1 MNLVFSAPI
10 SRLSLGQVSY
20 NLLREMW
27 KRNYDIGFFPIGKT
41 DLSAFQPHKDFA
53 DWLQKSTE
61 QRFKILNRD
70 VTSYKLWHLNGSE
83 TLLGPNQQLI
93 SFHECNAPTDAEKS
107 IVNLQKKTWLC
118 GDFSKNV
125 FYNNGVTNVESY
137 NLGFDE
143 DIKLTGK
150 KYLEGRTHWGLIQ
163 KFERRKNTEKII
175 NLWVKKYGNNP
186 KHSLSLCVNNP
197 FFSPEDNQKLLAA
210 ALFNKKWWNVSIIPP
225 LGTNAEVNELTN
237 AIDIDLSGASFSES
251 WNLPAFNATC
261 LGKWSIVT
269 NYGGHKSWANTENSV
284 QIESEGLKECYDD
297 WFFHKGKDFNQGS
310 FCYYSDDALIDAFE
324 RAEKKAGTINQS
336 GLDTG
341 KKFTYSKTLDQIL
354 SHA

>member
-1 MNLVFSAPI
+1 
-10 SRLSLGQVSY
+10 
-20 NLLREMW
+20 MW
-27 KRNYDIGFFPIGKT
+27 KRGYNLGYFPIGNV
-41 DLSAFQPHKDFA
+41 DLAPFQPSQDFVK
-53 DWLQKSTE
+53 WLQKSVD
-61 QRFKILNRD
+61 QRFSILKRD
-70 VTSYKLWHLNGSE
+70 VSSLKMWHVNGSE
-83 TLLGPNQQLI
+83 NLLGPNQILATFYETD
-93 SFHECNAPTDAEKS
+93 SPTKTEKS
-107 IVNLQKKTWLC
+107 IVELQKKTLFC
-118 GDFSKNV
+118 GKFSEDV
-125 FYNNGVTNVESY
+125 FRSNGVSNVSSY

-143 DIKLTGK
+143 DIKPTGK
-150 KYLEGRTHWGLIQ
+150 KYLEGRIHWCIIQ

-210 ALFNKKWWNVSIIPP
+210 ALDNKKWWNVSIIPP

-269 NYGGHKSWANTENSV
+269 NYGGHKSWANAENSI

-297 WFFHKGKDFNQGS
+297 WFFHKGQEYNQGS
-310 FCYYSDDALIDAFE
+310 FCYYSDEALVDAFE
-324 RAEKKAGTINQS
+324 RAEKKVGSVNEN
-336 GLDTG
+336 GLTLG
-341 KKFTYSKTLDQIL
+341 KTMTYSKTLDQIL

>member
-1 MNLVFSAPI
+1 MQLVFSAPC
-10 SRLSLGQVSY
+10 SKLSLGQVSY

-27 KRNYDIGFFPIGKT
+27 KRDYNIGYFPIGGV
-41 DLSAFQPHKDFA
+41 DLAPFQPSQDFIK
-53 DWLQKSTE
+53 WLQKSVD
-61 QRFKILNRD
+61 QRFNILKRD
-70 VTSYKLWHLNGSE
+70 VASLKMWHLSGSE
-83 TLLGPNQQLI
+83 NLLGPNQILAT
-93 SFHECNAPTDAEKS
+93 FYETDTPTETEKS
-107 IVNLQKKTWLC
+107 IAELQKKTLFC
-118 GDFSKNV
+118 GKFSEDTFINSGINNV
-125 FYNNGVTNVESY
+125 SSY
-137 NLGFDE
+137 DLGFDE

-210 ALFNKKWWNVSIIPP
+210 ALDNKKWWNVSVIPP

-261 LGKWSIVT
+261 LGKWSVVT
-269 NYGGHKSWANTENSV
+269 NYGGHKSWADSENSV
-284 QIESEGLKECYDD
+284 QIESEGLRECYDD

-310 FCYYSDDALIDAFE
+310 FCYYSDDALVDAFE
-324 RAEKKAGTINQS
+324 RAEQKAGTVNQS